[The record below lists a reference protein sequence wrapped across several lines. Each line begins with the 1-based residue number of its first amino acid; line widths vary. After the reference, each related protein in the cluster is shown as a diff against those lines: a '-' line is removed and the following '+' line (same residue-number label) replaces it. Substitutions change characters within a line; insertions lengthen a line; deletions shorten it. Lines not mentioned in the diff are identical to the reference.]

1 MTQNYHSERG
11 NVIAKEMF
19 GPHGDELSEDSYRRF
34 ASQVDEDYARII
46 CDFGMNGMYS
56 RPGLSTEI
64 RELCFVAALT
74 VMGEEKALESHI
86 RIALNSHPSEV
97 VREVI
102 LQMGVMAGMPL
113 SLKGLR
119 LFERIVSP
127 DAAPLGV
134 FSDEG
139 EKKH

>member
-11 NVIAKEMF
+11 KVIAKEMF
-19 GPHGDELSEDSYRRF
+19 GPTGDELSEDSYRRF
-34 ASQVDEDYARII
+34 ASQVDEDYAHII
-46 CDFGMNGMYS
+46 CNFGMNGMYA

-64 RELCFVAALT
+64 RELCFIAALT

-86 RIALNSHPSEV
+86 RISLNSHPSEV
-97 VREVI
+97 IREVI

-113 SLKGLR
+113 SLKALR

-127 DAAPLGV
+127 EATPLGV
-134 FSDEG
+134 FANQG
-139 EKKH
+139 EKD